1 MRYIPFLFS
10 ILFLST
16 IIQAQNVG
24 IGTTT
29 PLALLHVKDSS
40 VLFTGGGIP
49 LDPPGYNPHP
59 PLSGM
64 GHRMMWFPA
73 KTAFRVGYV
82 GGTNWDRDNIGL
94 FSFAAGENPLASGL
108 SSIALGR
115 NAQAT
120 ANYAVAIGDNVK
132 ATGDNTTAFGLGSTA
147 SGKGATVTGE
157 GNQAE
162 GFSSFVAGMYNEYG
176 ASETNVSATT
186 PLFTIGNG
194 DNTNSRQN
202 IMVIRKGGSI
212 EFGKNINTIARL
224 SMGYNSSAAGD
235 YSVAMG
241 QACTASGFSSIALGN
256 LSSASGYSSFAAGQS
271 AEASGF
277 RSIAIGEGSLATS
290 DYSIALGGIARGN
303 SSVALGPFTSAN
315 GKYSSST
322 GFLNHSNGYSSFVA
336 GMYNDSIL
344 TRQTIVSSLTPL
356 FIIGNGN
363 ASNDRSN
370 ALVVLKNGNMAIG
383 DNGNPVNKLQITG
396 TINNVSLLD
405 NSGMMTLGYTSST
418 NMVVDQN
425 DIQVRLSGA
434 ESDLY
439 LQRLGGNIGIGST
452 GVPAYQLEITG
463 TAGKPGGGSWSNASD
478 RRLKENIQP
487 YADGLQQVLQIKP
500 VRYHYNAASGY
511 DTKPEYIGIIA
522 QELQTV
528 APYMVGT
535 LKKED
540 KEYLSVDN
548 SAMTYMLIN
557 AVKEQQL
564 QIELLKK
571 EIEILKNK

>member
-1 MRYIPFLFS
+1 MRYITFLFS
-10 ILFLST
+10 ILFLAISV
-16 IIQAQNVG
+16 QAQNVG
-24 IGTTT
+24 IGTPT

-73 KTAFRVGYV
+73 KTAFRVGYA

-94 FSFAAGENPLASGL
+94 FSFAAGENPLASGV
-108 SSIALGR
+108 SSIAMGR

-120 ANYAVAIGDNVK
+120 ANYAIAIGDNTK

-162 GFSSFVAGMYNEYG
+162 GYSSFVAGMYNEYG
-176 ASETNVSATT
+176 VSETNVSATT

-194 DNTNSRQN
+194 DNINSRQN

-212 EFGKNINTIARL
+212 EFGKNSGTIPRF
-224 SMGYNSSAAGD
+224 SMGLLSDATGN

-241 QACTASGFSSIALGN
+241 YGSKANGVASVALGN
-256 LSSASGYSSFAAGQS
+256 QVDAIGDGSFAAGQLAS
-271 AEASGF
+271 AHGYAS
-277 RSIAIGEGSLATS
+277 S
-290 DYSIALGGIARGN
+290 ALGGATARG
-303 SSVALGPFTSAN
+303 SYSVALGGNA
-315 GKYSSST
+315 SSNSSFSTST
-322 GFLNHSNGYSSFVA
+322 GFGSSSSGYSSFVA
-336 GMYNDSIL
+336 GMFNDTIL
-344 TRQTIVSSLTPL
+344 TRQTAVTSSTPL

-363 ASNDRSN
+363 DYTDRSN
-370 ALVVLKNGNMAIG
+370 AFVVLKNGNVAIG

-405 NSGMMTLGYTSST
+405 NSGMMTIGYTSST

-425 DIQVRLSGA
+425 DIQVRQSGA
-434 ESDLY
+434 ESDLF
-439 LQRLGGNIGIGST
+439 LQRLGGNIGIGNT
-452 GVPAYQLEITG
+452 GVPSYQLEITG

-535 LKKED
+535 LNKED

-557 AVKEQQL
+557 AVKEQQQ
-564 QIELLKK
+564 QIEILKK
-571 EIEILKNK
+571 EIEKLKASR